1 MTDHRSE
8 PTPTKK
14 RTEHGIL
21 PGDLPTEKL
30 LERIVRVDHAGEYG
44 AVRIY
49 EGQLAVLGNSNKA
62 DVIRHMAE
70 QEREHLDKFN
80 ELIGA
85 RRVRPTALMPVW
97 HAAGFALG
105 AATAL
110 MGERAAMACTAA
122 VEEVIDEHYAK
133 QAAALGDDE
142 AELRKTIEK
151 FREDEL
157 EHRDTAIAH
166 EAEETPGYEALS
178 AVIKKGSKLA
188 IWLSERV

>member
-49 EGQLAVLGNSNKA
+49 EGQLAVLGNSDKA

-70 QEREHLDKFN
+70 QEREHRDKFN

-142 AELRKTIEK
+142 AELRETIEK

-188 IWLSERV
+188 IWLSERF

>member
-1 MTDHRSE
+1 MIDNRSE

-49 EGQLAVLGNSNKA
+49 EGQLAVLGNSDKA

-70 QEREHLDKFN
+70 QEREHRDKFN

-142 AELRKTIEK
+142 AELRETIQK

-188 IWLSERV
+188 IWLSERF